1 MDFTQTL
8 AELYADKKRL
18 EGAIAAMEDLARSL
32 CGKPIPGK
40 LPQRR
45 GRKSMSAE
53 ERLEVSRRMKRYWAK
68 QRQER

>member
-45 GRKSMSAE
+45 GRKSMNAE
-53 ERLEVSRRMKRYWAK
+53 ERQEVSRRMKRYWAK